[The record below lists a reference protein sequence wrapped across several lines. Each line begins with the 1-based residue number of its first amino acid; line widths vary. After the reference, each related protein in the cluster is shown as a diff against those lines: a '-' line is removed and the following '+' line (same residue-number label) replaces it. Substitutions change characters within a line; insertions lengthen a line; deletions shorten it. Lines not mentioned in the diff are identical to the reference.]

1 MIHLTLHLFLPK
13 KKFKAYKVSGHARS
27 YLEESPSYVTA
38 CSKLS
43 LTHAMFPVM
52 TSPLLQKNA
61 AMENSFSLVSQ

>member
-1 MIHLTLHLFLPK
+1 MIHLTLHIIFYQK
-13 KKFKAYKVSGHARS
+13 KSLKHTK
-27 YLEESPSYVTA
+27 YLDQIRPRGQVLICAA